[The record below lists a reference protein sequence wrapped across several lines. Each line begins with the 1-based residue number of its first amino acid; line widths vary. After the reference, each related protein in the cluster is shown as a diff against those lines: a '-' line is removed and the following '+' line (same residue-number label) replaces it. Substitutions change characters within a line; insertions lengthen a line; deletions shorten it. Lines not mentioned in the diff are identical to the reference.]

1 MLIHTERGVGF
12 WLTPRWV
19 EQGLRLETARYKS
32 WAPWSSFIASVICE
46 LALARSSERPFQ

>member
-1 MLIHTERGVGF
+1 MLIHTQRGVGF